1 MNFRLAPRALLE
13 AKRKKTW
20 WQTNRPSAPD
30 LFDEEMQATIER
42 IRSSP
47 TTTGRAYPATFRAP
61 VRCVLLPKT
70 ENHLFYAV
78 RDGEIVILSV
88 WGARKKHGPK
98 L

>member
-1 MNFRLAPRALLE
+1 MNFRLTPRALLE

-20 WQTNRPSAPD
+20 WQKNRRAAPD
-30 LFDEEMQATIER
+30 LFDEEMRAVIER

-47 TTTGRAYPATFRAP
+47 TIGTAYAATFRAP
-61 VRCVLLPKT
+61 VRRVLLPRT

-78 RDGEIVILSV
+78 GEGEVVILSV